1 MKTKTQKRPK
11 TGRRDKRKNGP
22 SPERVR
28 INKSWETAMKD
39 ALKKKRP
46 KGGWPDEKKPGDK

>member
-46 KGGWPDEKKPGDK
+46 KGGWPDEKKNSD